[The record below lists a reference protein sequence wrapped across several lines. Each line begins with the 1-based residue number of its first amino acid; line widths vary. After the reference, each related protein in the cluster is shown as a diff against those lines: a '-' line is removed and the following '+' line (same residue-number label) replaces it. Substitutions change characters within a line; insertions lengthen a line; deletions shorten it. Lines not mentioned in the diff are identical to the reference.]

1 MRDVSPDAVFN
12 VLRDGRSF
20 GHWVVGTRKIR
31 SIESGWPDEGKRIHY
46 TVGYWP
52 LRKDDE
58 TRSLRYQPDR
68 MLELEARAWPALAV
82 SGPHR
87 RCSTGGLDSSAAS
100 PLTPLA

>member
-1 MRDVSPDAVFN
+1 

-20 GHWVVGTRKIR
+20 GHWVVDTRKIR
-31 SIESGWPDEGKRIHY
+31 SIEPGWPDEGKRIHY

-68 MLELEARAWPALAV
+68 MLELEARAWP
-82 SGPHR
+82 
-87 RCSTGGLDSSAAS
+87 TGTARVQSSVEAS
-100 PLTPLA
+100 QHLRGNSVGVYPGG